1 MTLRVAFFDS
11 GIGGLSVMHRAL
23 GMLPADEFIFFADE
37 DHVPYGVRSPEEVLS
52 LVDDA
57 FQFLLAQNVNAV
69 VVACNTATSAAV
81 REMRRRYD
89 IPIVGMEP
97 AVKLAFDLYGSQKV
111 LVTATPITINGD
123 KIKRLIDRLGR
134 KDFVELLA
142 LPQLVDFAERQE
154 FDSDAVEHYLRRM
167 LAPYDFENFSSI
179 VLGCTHFNY
188 FKDTLRKILPPNVR
202 FVDGNEGTL
211 KELARRMNINPS
223 APRGSVDVKYFYSG
237 RAIEDAAELDRIGI
251 YLRRLDRML
260 NII

>member
-1 MTLRVAFFDS
+1 MRAAFFDS

-37 DHVPYGVRSPEEVLS
+37 DHVPYGVRSPDEVLN

-57 FQFLLAQNVNAV
+57 FRFLMSLDVNAV

-97 AVKLAFDLYGSQKV
+97 AVKLAFDLYGSKKV

-123 KIKRLIDRLGR
+123 KIKRLIARLDRAEY
-134 KDFVELLA
+134 VELLA
-142 LPQLVDFAERQE
+142 LPSLVDFAERQE
-154 FDSDAVEHYLRRM
+154 FDSVAVEEYLRR
-167 LAPYDFENFSSI
+167 AIEPYNLEEFSSI

-188 FKDTLRKILPPNVR
+188 FKDTLRKILPPAMK

-211 KELARRMNINPS
+211 RELARRMNIKPA
-223 APRGSVDVKYFYSG
+223 APRGAIDIKYYYSG
-237 RAIEDAAELDRIGI
+237 RLITSPAELERIEK
-251 YLRRLDRML
+251 YLWRLDRMI
-260 NII
+260 NID